1 MGRYFWIGLIMLS
14 GSAAAQYKQDNVLYK
29 TVYLED
35 LCATLD
41 QQPGSLLLDVRT
53 KGEYADTSSDL
64 LLNIGY
70 FENAINIDVRD
81 LDKRWQE
88 LNGYK
93 NKPIFVYCSHSQ
105 RSRQAAVL
113 LAEHGFTRVF
123 NINEGLTGIIN
134 RRDRDLSCATDRYGT
149 RNNFSFIGPFGLV
162 SLLQK
167 TGKAIVFDLR
177 GDSAFK
183 GIAAEEIRNAYGN
196 IRGAI
201 PVFSPED
208 QRRKLAVVPKKKT
221 IVLIDDRGETSSRL
235 AQQLTIDGYTDVRV
249 LLEGMERWMNTAPED
264 CPGKSIFWYTTT
276 PYKVIAAPELEQWT
290 QTHSNYLLI
299 DLRDVASFGNKSKE
313 PYRNKGHIKDAV
325 NIPAADLEKVTRS
338 WSFPKDRPILLYNFA
353 NQPETFT
360 SARMLAQQGFSQ
372 VAVLSGGLFALR
384 WQAANIKGRQTLF
397 SWVVD
402 VPANGF

>member
-1 MGRYFWIGLIMLS
+1 MDKFFLIVLLMFA
-14 GSAAAQYKQDNVLYK
+14 GSANAQYKQDNVLYK

-35 LCATLD
+35 LCVALE
-41 QQPGSLLLDVRT
+41 QQPGCLLLDVRS
-53 KGEYADTSSDL
+53 KGEYADTSSNP

-93 NKPIFVYCSHSQ
+93 NKPVFVYCSHSQ
-105 RSRQAAVL
+105 RSRRAAAL
-113 LAEHGFTRVF
+113 LAEHGFSRVF

-134 RRDRDLSCATDRYGT
+134 RRDKDLSCATERYGT

-167 TGKAIVFDLR
+167 SGKAIVFDLR

-183 GIAAEEIRNAYGN
+183 GIASEEIRNAYGN

-208 QRRKLAVVPKKKT
+208 QQRKLAVVPRKKT
-221 IVLIDDRGETSSRL
+221 VVLLDDKGESSVRL
-235 AQQLTIDGYTDVRV
+235 AKTLASDGYTDVRV
-249 LLEGMERWMNTAPED
+249 LLEGMENWMNTAPED

-276 PYKVIAAPELEQWT
+276 PYKIITAPDLEAWSRLQPEP
-290 QTHSNYLLI
+290 LII
-299 DLRDVASFGNKSKE
+299 DLRDNASFQNKSKE
-313 PYRNKGHIKDAV
+313 QYRNKGHIRGAI
-325 NIPAADLEKVTRS
+325 NIPAATLETVSVT

-353 NQPETFT
+353 NQPETFRA
-360 SARMLAQQGFSQ
+360 ARMLAQQGFTKVS
-372 VAVLSGGLFALR
+372 VLAGGLFHLR
-384 WQAANIKGRQTLF
+384 WQAANIKGRQALF
-397 SWVVD
+397 NWVTD
-402 VPANGF
+402 LPENNF